1 MHLASKIHQTLRYTK
16 FVMSAFIPIRF
27 AESSGPS
34 PKQKEAVLL
43 ARLAENASL
52 IIALSGGA
60 DSAYLAWAAQRALD

>member
-1 MHLASKIHQTLRYTK
+1 
-16 FVMSAFIPIRF
+16 MSAFIPIRF